1 MKPTVVD
8 RNALL
13 SFKSSVQ
20 GNLSDWASHM
30 WTWTGVA
37 CNSRRRVISLD
48 LAGFNLTG
56 FISPAISNLSA
67 LEYFDLS
74 DNQLSGNIPPELG
87 KLSQLWFLSLHNN
100 LLTGVIPETLGLLK
114 SMTDISLS
122 SNNLIG
128 EIPDICNCS
137 SLIIILRDNNLTGEI
152 PFSTRCQ
159 LPYLDVLFLFD
170 NRLVGVI
177 PSVINIEFYKP

>member
-1 MKPTVVD
+1 
-8 RNALL
+8 
-13 SFKSSVQ
+13 
-20 GNLSDWASHM
+20 
-30 WTWTGVA
+30 
-37 CNSRRRVISLD
+37 
-48 LAGFNLTG
+48 
-56 FISPAISNLSA
+56 
-67 LEYFDLS
+67 
-74 DNQLSGNIPPELG
+74 
-87 KLSQLWFLSLHNN
+87 
-100 LLTGVIPETLGLLK
+100 
-114 SMTDISLS
+114 MTDISLS
-122 SNNLIG
+122 PNNLIG